1 MDKTSHVQGLAVYL
15 VYTRDIGSGSAVQQ
29 VLLTPDGYTSDGVL
43 VSSNLFRR
51 RMKPGEGKKQWKV
64 TSTNEKLSA
73 DALTGA
79 VEQLTVDTWGQKAA
93 MRLDYATP
101 LFDAIVA
108 QGWELRIKP
117 LVLEV
122 SQVDLDD
129 IAKGKTPYK
138 LMYRMQQCRLK
149 AGFPADAV
157 PAA

>member
-1 MDKTSHVQGLAVYL
+1 M
-15 VYTRDIGSGSAVQQ
+15 
-29 VLLTPDGYTSDGVL
+29 
-43 VSSNLFRR
+43 
-51 RMKPGEGKKQWKV
+51 
-64 TSTNEKLSA
+64 
-73 DALTGA
+73 
-79 VEQLTVDTWGQKAA
+79 EQLTVDTWGQKAA

>member
-1 MDKTSHVQGLAVYL
+1 MDKKAHVQGLALYL
-15 VYTRDIGSGSAVQQ
+15 EYEKPYDTGFAVQQ
-29 VLLTPDGYTSDGVL
+29 VLLTPDGYNSEGVL
-43 VSSNLFRR
+43 VQTHLYRR

-64 TSTNEKLSA
+64 TATNEKIVA
-73 DALTGA
+73 DALSGEVA
-79 VEQLTVDTWGQKAA
+79 ELDFMTWGQKAF
-93 MRLDYATP
+93 MRLDYANP
-101 LFDAIVA
+101 LFDAIVI
-108 QGWELRIKP
+108 QHWTLRLKP
-117 LVLEV
+117 LVMEV